1 MIINNVLTNAIKYQK
16 HLPGYNGQIKIYS
29 TLKTSGVLLHVEDNG
44 EGMTPEVIQKLF
56 AMFFRG
62 TQKSKGSGLGLYIAK
77 EAAGKIDSYITVK
90 SVYGEGSVFT
100 IDLKNLTAELN
111 S

>member
-1 MIINNVLTNAIKYQK
+1 MIINNILTNAIKYQK
-16 HLPGYNGQIKIYS
+16 HLPDNKGQIKIYS
-29 TLKTSGVLLHVEDNG
+29 TPQTTGILLHVEDNG
-44 EGMTPEVIQKLF
+44 EGMKPEVMQKLF
-56 AMFFRG
+56 DMFFRG

-77 EAAGKIDSYITVK
+77 EAAGKINSYITVK

-100 IDLKNLTAELN
+100 IDLKNLTELN